1 MNHPTDKTFHAH
13 CHRLAVQFEPN
24 VQPGANYDV
33 AVEHDNQLWISGQV
47 PRVQGAI
54 AVTGVLGDTVDLA
67 EGRRAAAIC
76 VLRALAIAQQR
87 LGSLARVAKVLRMTV
102 YVHSAAGFT
111 QQSEVA
117 DAASEILY
125 AVFAP
130 NGAHTRTSVGVAQL
144 PKNAAVEIDLV
155 LALARGTVPA

>member
-1 MNHPTDKTFHAH
+1 MTNALADARFAEH
-13 CHRLAVQFEPN
+13 CHAQGVTFEAN
-24 VQPGANYDV
+24 VLPGANYDV
-33 AVEHDNQLWISGQV
+33 AVEHAGQLWISGQV
-47 PRVQGAI
+47 PRVQGVI
-54 AVTGVLGDTVDLA
+54 AVTGVLGDTVALP

-102 YVHSAAGFT
+102 YVHSGAAFT
-111 QQSEVA
+111 QQSEVG

-130 NGAHTRTSVGVAQL
+130 DGAHTRTSIGVAQL
-144 PKNAAVEIDLV
+144 PKDAAVEIDLV
-155 LALARGTVPA
+155 LALHPA